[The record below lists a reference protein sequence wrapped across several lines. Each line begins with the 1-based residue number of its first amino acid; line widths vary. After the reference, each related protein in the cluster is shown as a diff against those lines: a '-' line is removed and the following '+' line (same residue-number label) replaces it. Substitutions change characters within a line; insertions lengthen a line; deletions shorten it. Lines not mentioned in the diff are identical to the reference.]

1 MGDTPESLAR
11 EVAERIQLRD
21 FAFFDDTFPLWVD
34 GKTHGPEVCHFTPK
48 HLSILRNVGN
58 VFATENTFD
67 SIKEL
72 VGHALQ
78 FAYIISPNA
87 DIGDKRKTKRWMRA
101 NKRIN
106 PAKLVESVLAYRKRE
121 LSEAMRENEKQ
132 GHGKPVKRSALEPLK
147 NESLFIGLVHQ
158 FGVHYHWDMR
168 TVMNTPFLVLHSLQR
183 CIFNDAA
190 RRANLP
196 TISTADEIEV
206 RALTAMEEAEKGKN

>member
-1 MGDTPESLAR
+1 MPDTPESLAR

-21 FAFFDDTFPLWVD
+21 FAFFDDTFPLWND
-34 GKTHGPEVCHFTPK
+34 GKTQGPEVCHFTPK

-58 VFATENTFD
+58 VFATDNRFET
-67 SIKEL
+67 IPEL
-72 VGHALQ
+72 IGHALQ
-78 FAYIISPNA
+78 FAYVISPQS
-87 DIGDKRKTKRWMRA
+87 DIGDRRKTKRWMRQ
-101 NKRIN
+101 NKRIDKI
-106 PAKLVESVLAYRKRE
+106 KLVESVIEYRKRE
-121 LSEAMRENEKQ
+121 LSEAMRENEKE
-132 GHGKPVKRSALEPLK
+132 GDCKPPKRNPLEPLR

-158 FGVHYHWDMR
+158 FGMHYHWDMK

-206 RALTAMEEAEKGKN
+206 RALNAMEEAEKEKS